1 MSLAHLIF
9 QIGADSS
16 ELDKEAR
23 KARQTVTSLTDS
35 MVTGMG
41 QAGRASAQL
50 DKVGMSAKQTAAAM
64 RGVPAQITD
73 IVVSLQGGQAP
84 LTVLLQQGGQLKDM
98 FGGIVPAIK
107 ALIKTFVG
115 MITAVTAGAAAMA
128 AVAVAVI
135 ALGVAYNQG
144 SKEADAY
151 LKALV
156 ETGSAS
162 GVTAG
167 QLRQYAV
174 DISKVSGTESGA
186 AAALV
191 AMTRARSADG
201 EMLKTAAAAAQN
213 WSSATGESVDK
224 TAEKFAQL
232 RKDPLQAALKLN
244 EGMNFL
250 TLGLYEQIKAL
261 EDQGRVTEAGE
272 VAQKAYAEALNSRSA
287 VIKSNLGYLESAW
300 NSLGGAARKAWD
312 KMLNVGRSD
321 TKEMVL
327 EAKKAQLA
335 ARMANAPLLGNDAAT
350 ERGNEKLRS
359 QIAALE
365 SEIGKER
372 KAAQDQKAQADL
384 VEATAAWDK
393 RGEQFLSRQARME
406 EELARAKRE
415 GVAAGKTQIEIE
427 ERLQQIREKYKDKA
441 AGASA
446 KAEQTAYDNLIASI
460 RTKGQEIEQQLQQD
474 QQLTE
479 SQKIRIKLDQE
490 LAQGKLKLSAAHQ
503 TQVRAEIA
511 DLERIE
517 QKQKARQGKK
527 LSDELLSEGSP
538 YAADFVAQL
547 NLLGT
552 AYDSGA
558 ISLER
563 YMQAQEA
570 LIAKQPFA
578 QQASALADA
587 RAELQQYLDT
597 QDAARARSVQLVG
610 MGGRAAE
617 RFSGLNQI
625 EDTYA
630 DRRYNLARDREKARR
645 ASGGVLS
652 AFQREDFDAQLAQ
665 INEFETKAKAS
676 FLGTFDAIGA
686 AQSSWLNGATRAF
699 DDYAASAANVA
710 EQTAGVF
717 SRAFSGMEDALVS
730 FAMTGKLDFKSLA
743 ESIISDLIRIQ
754 IRASM
759 VQALGGAS
767 GGGGLFGALV
777 SGVSSY
783 FGGGASAAASTS
795 AVSADVP
802 GWINGGAS
810 LSFGGGRE
818 RGGSVAAGLMYEV
831 NEAGDPELLNIGQR
845 QYLMM
850 GQQSGSVVP
859 LAGYSGGAVASAGG
873 GQAAAPM
880 QIDVQV
886 INQGQPA
893 QAEAT
898 VERQSDGRAL
908 VKVILREVAGDMAA
922 GGVTARAVKQRFA
935 LQEA

>member
-1 MSLAHLIF
+1 MNLAHLIF
-9 QIGADSS
+9 RIGADAS
-16 ELDKEAR
+16 ELKSESLEAR
-23 KARQTVTSLTDS
+23 KTVSGLTDS
-35 MVTGMG
+35 MVTGLG

-73 IVVSLQGGQAP
+73 LVVSLQGGQAP
-84 LTVLLQQGGQLKDM
+84 LTVLLQQGGQLRDM
-98 FGGIVPAIK
+98 FGGIVPAIT
-107 ALIKTFVG
+107 ALAKTFVG

-191 AMTRARSADG
+191 AMTRARGADG

-213 WSSATGESVDK
+213 WSSATGEAVDK

-261 EDQGRVTEAGE
+261 EDQGRASEAAA
-272 VAQKAYAEALNSRSA
+272 VAQKAYADTLNARSTE
-287 VIKSNLGYLESAW
+287 IKNNLGYLESAW

-312 KMLNVGRSD
+312 KMLNIGRSD

-350 ERGNEKLRS
+350 ERGNELLRS

-372 KAAQDQKAQADL
+372 KAAQDQKAQADR
-384 VEATAAWDK
+384 VDATAAWDK
-393 RGEQFLSRQARME
+393 RGEQFLSRQVRME
-406 EELARAKRE
+406 DELKRARVE
-415 GVAAGKTQIEIE
+415 GAAAGKTEIEIE

-503 TQVRAEIA
+503 AQVRAEIA
-511 DLERIE
+511 DLEQIE

-527 LSDELLSEGSP
+527 LSDELLSESSP

-552 AYDSGA
+552 AYDRGA

-563 YMQAQEA
+563 YTQAQEA

-578 QQASALADA
+578 QQAAALQQA
-587 RAELQQYLDT
+587 RAEAEQYLAVM
-597 QDAARARSVQLVG
+597 QKAQQRQVQAVG
-610 MGGRAAE
+610 LGDRQ
-617 RFSGLNQI
+617 RDYLSGLNQI
-625 EDTYA
+625 EDNYA
-630 DRRYNLARDREKARR
+630 GRRYDLSQRMQQARDQHGGTLPDNIARSY
-645 ASGGVLS
+645 A
-652 AFQREDFDAQLAQ
+652 EQLALVD
-665 INEFETKAKAS
+665 EFERKAKAS
-676 FLGTFDAIGA
+676 YASTFEAITE
-686 AQSSWLNGATRAF
+686 AQGNWLNGASRAFANYADSAADVAGQTANLFTRAF
-699 DDYAASAANVA
+699 
-710 EQTAGVF
+710 Q
-717 SRAFSGMEDALVS
+717 GMEDALVS
-730 FAMTGKLDFKSLA
+730 FVMTGKLDFKSLA

-759 VQALGGAS
+759 VQMLGGAS
-767 GGGGLFGALV
+767 GGGGLFGTLV
-777 SGVSSY
+777 SGVSSF
-783 FGGGASAAASTS
+783 FGGGASASSS
-795 AVSADVP
+795 ATAADVG
-802 GWINGGAS
+802 GWMDSGAT

-818 RGGSVAAGLMYEV
+818 RGGSVAAGTMYEV
-831 NEAGDPELLNIGQR
+831 NEAGVPELLNIGQR

-859 LAGYSGGAVASAGG
+859 LAGYSGGAVANAGG

>member
-1 MSLAHLIF
+1 MNLAHLVF

-16 ELDKEAR
+16 ELEKEAR

-35 MVTGMG
+35 MVAGFG

-50 DKVGMSAKQTAAAM
+50 DNVGMSARQTAAAM

-84 LTVLLQQGGQLKDM
+84 LTVFLQQGGQLKDM
-98 FGGIVPAIK
+98 FGGIVPAAT
-107 ALIKTFVG
+107 ALIKSFVG
-115 MITAVTAGAAAMA
+115 MVNPLTAVGA
-128 AVAVAVI
+128 VVI
-135 ALGVAYNQG
+135 ALGAAYYMG

-151 LKALV
+151 RKALI

-174 DISKVSGTESGA
+174 DISKVSGTEGGA
-186 AAALV
+186 AAAVV
-191 AMTRARSADG
+191 AMTRARAADG

-213 WSSATGESVDK
+213 WSSATGEAVDK

-232 RKDPLQAALKLN
+232 RKEPLQAALKLN

-250 TLGLYEQIKAL
+250 TLGLYEQIKGL
-261 EDQGRVTEAGE
+261 EEQGRASEAAA
-272 VAQKAYAEALNSRSA
+272 VAQKAYADTLNARSTE
-287 VIKSNLGYLESAW
+287 IKNNLGYLESAW

-312 KMLNVGRSD
+312 KMLNIGRAD

-335 ARMANAPLLGNDAAT
+335 ARMANAPALGNDAAL
-350 ERGNEKLRS
+350 ERGNEVLRN

-372 KAAQDQKAQADL
+372 KAAQDQKAQSDL

-406 EELARAKRE
+406 EELARAKGE

-427 ERLQQIREKYKDKA
+427 ARLQQIREKYKDKA

-446 KAEQTAYDNLIASI
+446 KAEQTAYDSLIASI
-460 RTKGQEIEQQLQQD
+460 RTKGQEIEQQLLQD

-552 AYDSGA
+552 AYDRGA

-563 YMQAQEA
+563 YTQAQEA

-578 QQASALADA
+578 QQAAALQQA
-587 RAELQQYLDT
+587 RAEAEQYLAVM
-597 QDAARARSVQLVG
+597 QKAQQRQVQAVG
-610 MGGRAAE
+610 LGDRQ
-617 RFSGLNQI
+617 RDYLSGLNQI
-625 EDTYA
+625 EDNYA
-630 DRRYNLARDREKARR
+630 GRRYDLNQRMQQARDQHGGTLPDNIARSY
-645 ASGGVLS
+645 A
-652 AFQREDFDAQLAQ
+652 EQLALVD
-665 INEFETKAKAS
+665 EFERKAKAS
-676 FLGTFDAIGA
+676 YASTFEAITE
-686 AQSSWLNGATRAF
+686 AQGSWLNGANRAFANYADSAADVASQTANLFTRAF
-699 DDYAASAANVA
+699 
-710 EQTAGVF
+710 Q
-717 SRAFSGMEDALVS
+717 GMEDALVS
-730 FAMTGKLDFKSLA
+730 FVMTGKLDFKSLA
-743 ESIISDLIRIQ
+743 ESIISELIRIQ

-759 VQALGGAS
+759 VQLLGGAS

-777 SGVSSY
+777 SGVSSF
-783 FGGGASAAASTS
+783 FGGGASASSS
-795 AVSADVP
+795 AIAADVP
-802 GWINGGAS
+802 GWIDGGAS

-818 RGGSVAAGLMYEV
+818 RGGSVAAGTMYEV
-831 NEAGDPELLNIGQR
+831 NEAGVPELLNIGQE

-850 GQQSGSVVP
+850 GRQSGSVVP
-859 LAGYSGGAVASAGG
+859 LAGYSGGAVANAGG
-873 GQAAAPM
+873 VQAAAPM

-898 VERQSDGRAL
+898 VERQADGRAL

>member
-35 MVTGMG
+35 MVTDLG

-98 FGGIVPAIK
+98 FGGIVPAAT
-107 ALIKTFVG
+107 ALIKSFVG
-115 MITAVTAGAAAMA
+115 MVNPLTAVGA
-128 AVAVAVI
+128 VVI
-135 ALGVAYNQG
+135 ALGAAYYMG
-144 SKEADAY
+144 SKEADEY
-151 LKALV
+151 RKALI

-174 DISKVSGTESGA
+174 DISKVSGTEGGA
-186 AAALV
+186 AAAVV
-191 AMTRARSADG
+191 AMTRARAADG
-201 EMLKTAAAAAQN
+201 EMLKAAAAAAQN
-213 WSSATGESVDK
+213 WSSATGEAVDK

-232 RKDPLQAALKLN
+232 RKEPLQAALKLN

-250 TLGLYEQIKAL
+250 TLGLYEQIKGL
-261 EDQGRVTEAGE
+261 EEQGRASEAAA
-272 VAQKAYAEALNSRSA
+272 VAQKAYADTLNARSTE
-287 VIKSNLGYLESAW
+287 IKNNLGYLESAW

-312 KMLNVGRSD
+312 KMLNIGRAD

-335 ARMANAPLLGNDAAT
+335 ARMANAPVLGNDAAL
-350 ERGNEKLRS
+350 ERGNEVLRN

-406 EELARAKRE
+406 EELARAKGE
-415 GVAAGKTQIEIE
+415 GVAAGKSQIEIE
-427 ERLQQIREKYKDKA
+427 ARLQQIREKYKDRA

-446 KAEQTAYDNLIASI
+446 KAEKTAYDNLIASI
-460 RTKGQEIEQQLQQD
+460 RTKGQEIEQQLLQD

-503 TQVRAEIA
+503 AQVRAEIA

-538 YAADFVAQL
+538 YAADFVVQL

-552 AYDSGA
+552 AYDRGA

-563 YMQAQEA
+563 YTQAQEA

-578 QQASALADA
+578 QQAAALKQA
-587 RAELQQYLDT
+587 RAEAEQYLAVM
-597 QDAARARSVQLVG
+597 QKAQQRQVQAVG
-610 MGGRAAE
+610 LGDRQ
-617 RFSGLNQI
+617 RDYLSGLNQI
-625 EDTYA
+625 EDNYA
-630 DRRYNLARDREKARR
+630 GRRYDLNQRMQQARDQHGGTLPDNIARSY
-645 ASGGVLS
+645 A
-652 AFQREDFDAQLAQ
+652 EQLALVD
-665 INEFETKAKAS
+665 EFERKAKAS
-676 FLGTFDAIGA
+676 YASTFEAITE
-686 AQSSWLNGATRAF
+686 AQGNWLNGANRAFANYADSAADVAGQTANLFTRAF
-699 DDYAASAANVA
+699 
-710 EQTAGVF
+710 Q
-717 SRAFSGMEDALVS
+717 GMEDALVS
-730 FAMTGKLDFKSLA
+730 FVMTGKMDFKSLA
-743 ESIISDLIRIQ
+743 ESIIADLIRIQ

-759 VQALGGAS
+759 VQLLGGAS
-767 GGGGLFGALV
+767 GGGGLFGALMG
-777 SGVSSY
+777 GVSSY
-783 FGGGASAAASTS
+783 LGGGASAAAST
-795 AVSADVP
+795 VADVP
-802 GWINGGAS
+802 AWMDGGAT

-818 RGGSVAAGLMYEV
+818 RGGSVAAGTMYEV
-831 NEAGDPELLNIGQR
+831 NEAGVPELLNIGQR

-859 LAGYSGGAVASAGG
+859 LAGYSGGAVANAGG

-893 QAEAT
+893 QAQAT

>member
-23 KARQTVTSLTDS
+23 KARQTVTSMTDS
-35 MVTGMG
+35 MVTGLG

-84 LTVLLQQGGQLKDM
+84 LTVLLQQGGQLRDM
-98 FGGIVPAIK
+98 FGGIVPAIT
-107 ALIKTFVG
+107 ALAKTFVG

-191 AMTRARSADG
+191 AMTRARGADG

-213 WSSATGESVDK
+213 WSSATGEAVDK

-287 VIKSNLGYLESAW
+287 VIKSNLGYLEGAW

-312 KMLNVGRSD
+312 KMLNIGRSD

-350 ERGNEKLRS
+350 ERGNELLRS

-384 VEATAAWDK
+384 VDATAAWEK
-393 RGEQFLSRQARME
+393 RGEQFLSRQVRMA
-406 EELARAKRE
+406 EELKRARGE
-415 GVAAGKTQIEIE
+415 GIAAGKTQIEIE

-460 RTKGQEIEQQLQQD
+460 RTKGQEIEQQLLQD

-503 TQVRAEIA
+503 AQVRAEIA
-511 DLERIE
+511 DLEQIE

-527 LSDELLSEGSP
+527 LSDELLSESSP

-552 AYDSGA
+552 AYDRGA

-563 YMQAQEA
+563 YTQAQEA

-578 QQASALADA
+578 QQAAALQQA
-587 RAELQQYLDT
+587 RAEAEQYLAVM
-597 QDAARARSVQLVG
+597 QKAQQRQVQAVG
-610 MGGRAAE
+610 LGDRQ
-617 RFSGLNQI
+617 RDYLSGLSQI
-625 EDTYA
+625 EDNYA
-630 DRRYNLARDREKARR
+630 GRRYDLSQRMQQARDQHGGTLPDNIARSY
-645 ASGGVLS
+645 A
-652 AFQREDFDAQLAQ
+652 EQLALVD
-665 INEFETKAKAS
+665 EFERKAKAS
-676 FLGTFDAIGA
+676 YASTFEAITE
-686 AQSSWLNGATRAF
+686 AQGNWLNGANRAFANYADSAADVAGQTANLFTRAF
-699 DDYAASAANVA
+699 
-710 EQTAGVF
+710 Q
-717 SRAFSGMEDALVS
+717 GMEDALVS
-730 FAMTGKLDFKSLA
+730 FVMTGKMDFKSLA
-743 ESIISDLIRIQ
+743 ESIIADLIRIQ

-759 VQALGGAS
+759 VQLLGGAS
-767 GGGGLFGALV
+767 GGGGLFGALMG
-777 SGVSSY
+777 GVSSY
-783 FGGGASAAASTS
+783 LGGGASAAAST
-795 AVSADVP
+795 VADVP
-802 GWINGGAS
+802 AWVDGGAT

-818 RGGSVAAGLMYEV
+818 RGGSVAAGTMYEV

-850 GQQSGSVVP
+850 GRQSGSVVP
-859 LAGYSGGAVASAGG
+859 LAGYSGGAVANAGG
-873 GQAAAPM
+873 SQAAAPM

-893 QAEAT
+893 QAQAT
-898 VERQSDGRAL
+898 VERQPDGRAL
-908 VKVILREVAGDMAA
+908 VKVILKEVAGDMVA

>member
-16 ELDKEAR
+16 ELEKEAR

-98 FGGIVPAIK
+98 FGGIGAAAN
-107 ALIKTFVG
+107 ALIKTLVRL
-115 MITAVTAGAAAMA
+115 ITIKSALA
-128 AVAVAVI
+128 AVVV
-135 ALGVAYNQG
+135 ALGVAYYQG

-156 ETGSAS
+156 ETGSAA
-162 GVTAG
+162 GVTSG

-174 DISKVSGTESGA
+174 DISKVSGTEGGA
-186 AAALV
+186 AATLV
-191 AMTRARSADG
+191 AMTRARAADG

-213 WSSATGESVDK
+213 WSSATGDAVDK

-272 VAQKAYAEALNSRSA
+272 IAQKAYAEALNSRSA
-287 VIKSNLGYLESAW
+287 VIKSNLGYLEGAW

-312 KMLNVGRSD
+312 KMLNIGRSD

-350 ERGNEKLRS
+350 ERGNELLRS

-384 VEATAAWDK
+384 VDATAAWDK

-406 EELARAKRE
+406 EELARAKVE
-415 GVAAGKTQIEIE
+415 GAAAGKTQLEIE
-427 ERLQQIREKYKDKA
+427 TRLQQIREKYKDRA

-503 TQVRAEIA
+503 AQVRAEIA

-538 YAADFVAQL
+538 YAADFLAQL

-552 AYDSGA
+552 AYERGA

-563 YMQAQEA
+563 YTQAQEA

-578 QQASALADA
+578 QQAAALQQA
-587 RAELQQYLDT
+587 RAEAEQYLAVM
-597 QDAARARSVQLVG
+597 QKAQQRQVQAVG
-610 MGGRAAE
+610 LGDR
-617 RFSGLNQI
+617 RRDYLSGLNQI
-625 EDTYA
+625 EDNYA
-630 DRRYNLARDREKARR
+630 GRRYDLNQRMQQARDQHGGTLPDNIARSY
-645 ASGGVLS
+645 A
-652 AFQREDFDAQLAQ
+652 EQLALVE
-665 INEFETKAKAS
+665 EFERKAKAS
-676 FLGTFDAIGA
+676 YASTFEAITE
-686 AQSSWLNGATRAF
+686 AQGNWLNGANRAFANYADSAVDVAGQTANLFTRAF
-699 DDYAASAANVA
+699 
-710 EQTAGVF
+710 Q
-717 SRAFSGMEDALVS
+717 GMEDALVS
-730 FAMTGKLDFKSLA
+730 FVMTGKMDFKSLA
-743 ESIISDLIRIQ
+743 ESIIADLIRIQ

-759 VQALGGAS
+759 VQLLGGAS
-767 GGGGLFGALV
+767 GGGGLFGALMG
-777 SGVSSY
+777 GVSSY
-783 FGGGASAAASTS
+783 LGGSASAAAST
-795 AVSADVP
+795 VADVP
-802 GWINGGAS
+802 AWMDGGAT

-818 RGGSVAAGLMYEV
+818 RGGSVAAGTMYEV
-831 NEAGDPELLNIGQR
+831 NEAGVPELLNIGQR

-859 LAGYSGGAVASAGG
+859 LAGYSGGAVANAGG

-898 VERQSDGRAL
+898 VERQSDGSAL
-908 VKVILREVAGDMAA
+908 VKVFLREVASDMAA

>member
-1 MSLAHLIF
+1 MNLAHLIF
-9 QIGADSS
+9 RIGADAS
-16 ELDKEAR
+16 ELKSESLEAR
-23 KARQTVTSLTDS
+23 KTVSGLTDS
-35 MVTGMG
+35 MVTGLG

-84 LTVLLQQGGQLKDM
+84 LTVLLQQGGQLRDM
-98 FGGIVPAIK
+98 FGGIVPAIT
-107 ALIKTFVG
+107 ALAKTFVG

-151 LKALV
+151 LNALV

-191 AMTRARSADG
+191 AMTRARGADG

-213 WSSATGESVDK
+213 WSSATGEAVDK

-261 EDQGRVTEAGE
+261 EDQGRASEAAA
-272 VAQKAYAEALNSRSA
+272 VAQKAYADTLNARSTE
-287 VIKSNLGYLESAW
+287 IKNNLGYLESAW

-312 KMLNVGRSD
+312 KMLNIGRSD

-350 ERGNEKLRS
+350 ERGNELLRS

-384 VEATAAWDK
+384 VDATAAWEK
-393 RGEQFLSRQARME
+393 RGEQFLSRQVRMA
-406 EELARAKRE
+406 EELKRARGE
-415 GVAAGKTQIEIE
+415 GIAAGKTEIEIE
-427 ERLQQIREKYKDKA
+427 ERLQQIREKYKDRA

-446 KAEQTAYDNLIASI
+446 KAEKTAYDNLIASI
-460 RTKGQEIEQQLQQD
+460 RTKGQEIEQQLLQD

-503 TQVRAEIA
+503 AQVRAEIA
-511 DLERIE
+511 DLEQIE

-527 LSDELLSEGSP
+527 LSDELLSESSP

-552 AYDSGA
+552 AYDRGA

-563 YMQAQEA
+563 YTQAQEA

-578 QQASALADA
+578 QQAAALQQA
-587 RAELQQYLDT
+587 RAEAEQYLAVM
-597 QDAARARSVQLVG
+597 QKAQQRQVQAVG
-610 MGGRAAE
+610 LGDRQ
-617 RFSGLNQI
+617 RDYLSGLNQI
-625 EDTYA
+625 EDNYA
-630 DRRYNLARDREKARR
+630 GRRYDLSQRMQQARDQHGGTLPDNIARSY
-645 ASGGVLS
+645 A
-652 AFQREDFDAQLAQ
+652 EQLALVD
-665 INEFETKAKAS
+665 EFERKAKAS
-676 FLGTFDAIGA
+676 YASTFEAITE
-686 AQSSWLNGATRAF
+686 AQGNWLNGANRAFANYADSAADVAGQTANLFTRAF
-699 DDYAASAANVA
+699 
-710 EQTAGVF
+710 Q
-717 SRAFSGMEDALVS
+717 GMEDALVS
-730 FAMTGKLDFKSLA
+730 FVMTGKMDFKSLA
-743 ESIISDLIRIQ
+743 ESIIADLIRIQ

-759 VQALGGAS
+759 VQLLGGAS
-767 GGGGLFGALV
+767 GGGGLFGALMG
-777 SGVSSY
+777 GVSSY
-783 FGGGASAAASTS
+783 LGGGASAAAST
-795 AVSADVP
+795 VADVP
-802 GWINGGAS
+802 AWVDGGAT

-818 RGGSVAAGLMYEV
+818 RGGSVAAGTMYEV
-831 NEAGDPELLNIGQR
+831 NEAGVPELLNIGQE

-850 GQQSGSVVP
+850 GRQSGSVVP
-859 LAGYSGGAVASAGG
+859 LAGYSGGALANAGG
-873 GQAAAPM
+873 SQAAAPM

-893 QAEAT
+893 QAQAT
-898 VERQSDGRAL
+898 VERQPDGRAL
-908 VKVILREVAGDMAA
+908 VKVILKEVAGDMAA

>member
-1 MSLAHLIF
+1 MNLAHLVF

-50 DKVGMSAKQTAAAM
+50 DKVGMSAKQNAAAM

-84 LTVLLQQGGQLKDM
+84 LTVLLQQGGQLRDM
-98 FGGIVPAIK
+98 FGGIVPAIT
-107 ALIKTFVG
+107 ALAKTFVG

-191 AMTRARSADG
+191 AMTRARGADG

-213 WSSATGESVDK
+213 WSSATGEAVDK

-232 RKDPLQAALKLN
+232 RKDPLQAVLKLN

-287 VIKSNLGYLESAW
+287 VIKSNLGYLEGAW

-312 KMLNVGRSD
+312 KMLNIGRSD

-350 ERGNEKLRS
+350 ERGNELLRS

-372 KAAQDQKAQADL
+372 KVAQDQKAQADL
-384 VEATAAWDK
+384 LAATETWNK
-393 RGEQFLSRQARME
+393 RGEQFLPRQARME
-406 EELARAKRE
+406 DELTRAKVE

-446 KAEQTAYDNLIASI
+446 KAEKTAYDNLIASI
-460 RTKGQEIEQQLQQD
+460 RTKGQEIEQQLLQD

-503 TQVRAEIA
+503 AQVRAEIA

-552 AYDSGA
+552 AYDRGA

-563 YMQAQEA
+563 YMQAQDA

-578 QQASALADA
+578 QQAAALEDA

-617 RFSGLNQI
+617 RFSGVNQI
-625 EDTYA
+625 EEAYA

-652 AFQREDFDAQLAQ
+652 PLQREDFDAQLAQ

-699 DDYAASAANVA
+699 DDYAASAADVA
-710 EQTAGVF
+710 GQTANLF
-717 SRAFSGMEDALVS
+717 TRAFQGMEDALVS
-730 FAMTGKLDFKSLA
+730 FVMTGKLDFKSLA

-759 VQALGGAS
+759 VQMLGGAS
-767 GGGGLFGALV
+767 GGGGLFGTLV
-777 SGVSSY
+777 SGVSSF
-783 FGGGASAAASTS
+783 FGGGASASTS
-795 AVSADVP
+795 ATAADVP
-802 GWINGGAS
+802 GWMDGGAS
-810 LSFGGGRE
+810 LSFGVPGRE
-818 RGGSVAAGLMYEV
+818 RGGSVAAGAMYEV

-850 GQQSGSVVP
+850 GHQSGNVVP
-859 LAGYSGGAVASAGG
+859 MAGYSGGSVANAGG

-893 QAEAT
+893 QAQAT
-898 VERQSDGRAL
+898 VERQPDGRAL

>member
-35 MVTGMG
+35 MVTDLGR
-41 QAGRASAQL
+41 AGRASAQL
-50 DKVGMSAKQTAAAM
+50 DNVGMSARQTAAAM

-73 IVVSLQGGQAP
+73 IVVSLLGGQAP
-84 LTVLLQQGGQLKDM
+84 LTVFLQQGGQLKDM
-98 FGGIVPAIK
+98 FGGIVPAAT
-107 ALIKTFVG
+107 ALIKSFVG
-115 MITAVTAGAAAMA
+115 MVNPLTAVGA
-128 AVAVAVI
+128 VVI
-135 ALGVAYNQG
+135 ALGAAYYMG
-144 SKEADAY
+144 SKEADEY
-151 LKALV
+151 RKALI

-174 DISKVSGTESGA
+174 DISKVSGTEGGA
-186 AAALV
+186 AAAVV
-191 AMTRARSADG
+191 AMTRARAADG

-213 WSSATGESVDK
+213 WSSATGEAVDK

-232 RKDPLQAALKLN
+232 RKEPLQAALKLN

-250 TLGLYEQIKAL
+250 TLGLYEQIKGL
-261 EDQGRVTEAGE
+261 EEQGRASEAAA
-272 VAQKAYAEALNSRSA
+272 VAQKAYADTLNARSTE
-287 VIKSNLGYLESAW
+287 IKNNLGYLESAW

-312 KMLNVGRSD
+312 KMLNIGRAD

-335 ARMANAPLLGNDAAT
+335 ARMANAPVLGNDAAL
-350 ERGNEKLRS
+350 ERGNEVLRN

-406 EELARAKRE
+406 EELARAKGE
-415 GVAAGKTQIEIE
+415 GVAAGKSQIEIE
-427 ERLQQIREKYKDKA
+427 ARLQQIREKYKDRA

-446 KAEQTAYDNLIASI
+446 KAEKTAYDNLIASI
-460 RTKGQEIEQQLQQD
+460 RTKGQEIEQQLLQD

-503 TQVRAEIA
+503 AQVRAEIA

-552 AYDSGA
+552 AYDRGA

-563 YMQAQEA
+563 YTQAQEA

-578 QQASALADA
+578 QQAAALQQA
-587 RAELQQYLDT
+587 RAEAEQYLAVM
-597 QDAARARSVQLVG
+597 QKAQQRQVQAVG
-610 MGGRAAE
+610 LGDRQ
-617 RFSGLNQI
+617 RDYLSGLNQI
-625 EDTYA
+625 EDNYA
-630 DRRYNLARDREKARR
+630 GRRYDISQRMQQARDQHGGTLPDNIARSY
-645 ASGGVLS
+645 A
-652 AFQREDFDAQLAQ
+652 EQLALVD
-665 INEFETKAKAS
+665 EFERKAKAS
-676 FLGTFDAIGA
+676 YASTFEAITE
-686 AQSSWLNGATRAF
+686 AQGNWLNGANRAFANYADSAADVAGQTANLFTRAF
-699 DDYAASAANVA
+699 
-710 EQTAGVF
+710 Q
-717 SRAFSGMEDALVS
+717 GMEDALVS
-730 FAMTGKLDFKSLA
+730 FVMTGKMDFKSLA

-754 IRASM
+754 IRAGM

-777 SGVSSY
+777 SGVSSF
-783 FGGGASAAASTS
+783 FGGGASASSS
-795 AVSADVP
+795 ATAADVG
-802 GWINGGAS
+802 GWMDGGAS

-818 RGGSVAAGLMYEV
+818 RGGSVAAGTMYEV

-859 LAGYSGGAVASAGG
+859 LAGYSGGAVANAGG